1 MPLRT
6 PRDMIRLGGG
16 LAFPGELPNIVEEA
30 AAAAAMRSEGL
41 QYGPL
46 YGLDDLRDAVVEYLA
61 RDGVRVTRDNILI
74 VNGAKHGLDLACR
87 VFIEPGDGIIVTGP
101 TYMTAL
107 SIMKTHEV
115 EFIVVAQD
123 ENGMK
128 VDELDAMLA
137 SRRRRGDAMP
147 KLLFDVPDF
156 HNPTGITLS
165 EERRR
170 RLVEM
175 AVEYGFRILED
186 DPYRR
191 VRFEG
196 TPIAPIKTFD
206 TDDYVIGLGTVSKIL
221 APGLR
226 IGWVNASPEIIGR
239 MAAQKCDHG
248 TNPFVQRIVAQLFLN
263 GKVDEHIERVTRT
276 LRAHRDA
283 MVDAVREHLPGS
295 TLDDPRGGYFLWV
308 KLPDEVDADELVQR
322 AGELNVEVNPGRLS
336 FAGPVPG
343 QFIRL
348 AYSFCNPDEIR
359 AGLARLGEAY
369 RAILAAQRAA

>member
-1 MPLRT
+1 
-6 PRDMIRLGGG
+6 MIRLGGG

-46 YGLDDLRDAVVEYLA
+46 YGLDDLRDAVVDYLA
-61 RDGVRVTRDNILI
+61 HDGVTAGRDNILI

-87 VFIEPGDGIIVTGP
+87 VFIEPGDAIIVSGP

-107 SIMKTHEV
+107 AIMKTHEV

-123 ENGMK
+123 AQGMK
-128 VDELDAMLA
+128 VDELESMLDA
-137 SRRRRGDAMP
+137 RRRRGAAPP

-165 EERRR
+165 EARRR
-170 RLVEM
+170 RIVEL

-196 TPIAPIKTFD
+196 TPVAPIKTFD
-206 TDDYVIGLGTVSKIL
+206 TGDYVIGLGTVSKIL

-226 IGWVNASPEIIGR
+226 IGWVNASPEIVGR

-248 TNPFVQRIVAQLFLN
+248 TNPFVQRIVAQLFMN
-263 GKVDEHIERVTRT
+263 GKVDEHIDRVKQT
-276 LRAHRDA
+276 LRVHRDT
-283 MVDAVREHLPGS
+283 MVAAVREHLPGS
-295 TLDDPRGGYFLWV
+295 MVEVPQGGYFLWV
-308 KLPDEVDADELVQR
+308 RLPDDVDADALVRR
-322 AGELNVEVNPGRLS
+322 AGELNVEVNPGGLS
-336 FAGPVPG
+336 FAGPTPG

-348 AYSFCNPDEIR
+348 AYSFCNPEEIR
-359 AGLARLGEAY
+359 TGIARLGEAY
-369 RAILAAQRAA
+369 RSMRAAQHAA